1 MARRTESALA
11 RYQYIVLAVCA
22 GGMVFCWANA
32 ALRLYGPGWDYCG
45 SERASPSLACPV
57 DGLIRKR
64 K

>member
-1 MARRTESALA
+1 MRWRERALA
-11 RYQYIVLAVCA
+11 RYQYVALLVCA

-45 SERASPSLACPV
+45 SERVSSPLVCPADV
-57 DGLIRKR
+57 VTRKR